1 LAQNL
6 ALLVQ
11 EYPDLERI
19 ISAWPEL
26 SEPVKAGILAM
37 VQAAGKPKGTIPE

>member
-1 LAQNL
+1 LAENL

-11 EYPDLERI
+11 KYPDLIMLIE
-19 ISAWPEL
+19 AWETL

-37 VQAAGKPKGTIPE
+37 VQAATGGIGAI